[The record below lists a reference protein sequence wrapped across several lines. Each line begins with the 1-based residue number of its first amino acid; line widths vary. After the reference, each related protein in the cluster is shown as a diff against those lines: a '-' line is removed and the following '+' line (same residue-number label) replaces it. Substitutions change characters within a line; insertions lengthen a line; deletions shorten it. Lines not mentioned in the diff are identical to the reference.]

1 MKQFSSALGSMSV
14 KLNSWSER
22 SALWMSEPCA
32 AAARWMVLRL
42 RLPRRV
48 LSGDGGGFIRDAV
61 VRHNTM
67 PSVSAGA
74 FFFLKNGAVLT
85 GGSPLRQRLFFA
97 FPRHQQGGSVTC
109 LSLGKHLPL

>member
-22 SALWMSEPCA
+22 SAHWMSEPCA

-42 RLPRRV
+42 RLPCRV

-85 GGSPLRQRLFFA
+85 GGEPTEAAFVFRFSSSPAGGFRDLFVA
-97 FPRHQQGGSVTC
+97 G
-109 LSLGKHLPL
+109 

>member
-1 MKQFSSALGSMSV
+1 MKRFSSALGSMSV

-22 SALWMSEPCA
+22 SAHWMSEPCA
-32 AAARWMVLRL
+32 AAASWMVLWL
-42 RLPRRV
+42 RLHRRV

-67 PSVSAGA
+67 PSVLAGA

-85 GGSPLRQRLFFA
+85 EAAFVFHFSSSPAGGFGDLFVA
-97 FPRHQQGGSVTC
+97 G
-109 LSLGKHLPL
+109 